1 MLNVNHDVYMMY
13 VLGLSYFCNSYL
25 TFFLVCFSELLS
37 GVEAGSDDGSGGNVR
52 RGKEHLCESAGGI
65 LPASA
70 GTHSVRWTTTAELP
84 AQILAQQGDYSEIT
98 NTLLLYVVIFYT
110 TSVHTTNES
119 SYKLKNHIQPSNAM
133 QRAYTINNLSQIAMV
148 GQEPVLFSG
157 TVQDNI
163 AYGLPGCSMD
173 KIKEAAS
180 KANAHAF
187 ICKLESGY
195 DTGK

>member
-1 MLNVNHDVYMMY
+1 
-13 VLGLSYFCNSYL
+13 
-25 TFFLVCFSELLS
+25 
-37 GVEAGSDDGSGGNVR
+37 
-52 RGKEHLCESAGGI
+52 
-65 LPASA
+65 
-70 GTHSVRWTTTAELP
+70 
-84 AQILAQQGDYSEIT
+84 
-98 NTLLLYVVIFYT
+98 
-110 TSVHTTNES
+110 
-119 SYKLKNHIQPSNAM
+119 
-133 QRAYTINNLSQIAMV
+133 MV

-173 KIKEAAS
+173 KVKEAAS

>member
-1 MLNVNHDVYMMY
+1 M
-13 VLGLSYFCNSYL
+13 
-25 TFFLVCFSELLS
+25 
-37 GVEAGSDDGSGGNVR
+37 
-52 RGKEHLCESAGGI
+52 
-65 LPASA
+65 
-70 GTHSVRWTTTAELP
+70 
-84 AQILAQQGDYSEIT
+84 
-98 NTLLLYVVIFYT
+98 YVVIFYT
-110 TSVHTTNES
+110 TSVHTTYES
-119 SYKLKNHIQPSNAM
+119 SYKLKNHVQPSNAM

-195 DTGK
+195 DTGKLTAVTAHC

>member
-1 MLNVNHDVYMMY
+1 MLSSSVFV
-13 VLGLSYFCNSYL
+13 
-25 TFFLVCFSELLS
+25 FLELLC

-52 RGKEHLCESAGGI
+52 WGKEHLCESAGGI

-84 AQILAQQGDYSEIT
+84 AQILAQQGDYSEIM
-98 NTLLLYVVIFYT
+98 NTLLLNVGIVYT
-110 TSVHTTNES
+110 TSVHATYES
-119 SYKLKNHIQPSNAM
+119 SYKLKNHVQPSNAM
-133 QRAYTINNLSQIAMV
+133 QRTYTVNNLSQIAMV

-173 KIKEAAS
+173 KVKEAAR